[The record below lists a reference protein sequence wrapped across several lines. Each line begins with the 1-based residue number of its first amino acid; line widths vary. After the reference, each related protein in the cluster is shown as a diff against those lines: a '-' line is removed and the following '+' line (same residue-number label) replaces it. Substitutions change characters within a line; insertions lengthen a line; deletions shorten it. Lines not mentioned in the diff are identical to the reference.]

1 MLVNRHPFGTGL
13 TIEKHA
19 LENGLHIILLR
30 DPSAPV
36 ISYHTWYRV
45 GSRHEQEGRTG
56 IAHLFEH
63 LMFNQTENLA
73 AGEFDRLMES
83 AGGDTNAATWVD
95 WTYYRDNLP
104 ASKLGLAVKL
114 EADRMQHLTLTDA
127 QVESEREVVA
137 NERRFRVDDDVEGFL
152 SEELFKLAFARHP
165 YHHPTIGWMS
175 DIHAISTD
183 DARRFY
189 RTFYAPNNAVLV
201 VAGDFAPEAALEAIE
216 RHYGGIPSSTIPEA
230 SVAAEP
236 AQAVE
241 RRARFAKPVAAD
253 RVLFAYKAP
262 AQGDP
267 EWLPLLFAQELL
279 LGGAS
284 SRLYRKLVIV
294 DEAAAGAQGMVAP
307 FRDPGVYE
315 IVVSMKR
322 GRSAAEAEAALDAE
336 VARLIEQPIPAAE
349 MDKVRNRMETDFWDN
364 LETADGKAEALG
376 HYETTLGDY
385 RRLFEVA
392 ARVQAITAED
402 VRRAAEAWLR
412 KEQRTVVV
420 AEPSGEEAEE
430 EEAAGEDEAGGE
442 AEDLGGAQ
450 S

>member
-1 MLVNRHPFGTGL
+1 MLLNRHPFGAGL
-13 TIEKHA
+13 SIEKHT
-19 LENGLHIILLR
+19 LDNGLHVILLR

-45 GSRHEQEGRTG
+45 GSRHEEEGKTG

-63 LMFNQTENLA
+63 LMFNQTEHLA

-104 ASKLGLAVKL
+104 ASKLDLAVKL

-127 QVESEREVVA
+127 QVDSEREVVA
-137 NERRFRVDDDVEGFL
+137 NERRFSVEDTVDGFL
-152 SEELFKLAFARHP
+152 SEELFKLAFDKHP
-165 YHHPTIGWMS
+165 YHHPTIGWMR
-175 DIHAISTD
+175 DIHAITTD
-183 DARRFY
+183 DARQFY
-189 RTFYAPNNAVLV
+189 RTFYAPNNAVIVL
-201 VAGDFAPEAALEAIE
+201 AGDFDIDKALVAIE
-216 RHYGGIPSSTIPEA
+216 ARYGEIPASKIPELA
-230 SVAAEP
+230 APAEP
-236 AQAVE
+236 AQGGE

-253 RVLFAYKAP
+253 RAIFAYKAP

-267 EWLPLLFAQELL
+267 DWLPLLFAQELL
-279 LGGAS
+279 LGGPS

-307 FRDPGVYE
+307 FRDPGLYE

-322 GRSAAEAEAALDAE
+322 GHAAAEAEAALDAE
-336 VARLIEQPIPAAE
+336 VARLIEQPIPEAE
-349 MDKVRNRMETDFWDN
+349 MTKVRNRMETDFWDD
-364 LETADGKAEALG
+364 LETVDGKASQLG

-392 ARVQAITAED
+392 ERVHTVTTED
-402 VRRAAEAWLR
+402 VRRAAETWLR
-412 KEQRTVVV
+412 RDGRTVVV
-420 AEPSGEEAEE
+420 AEPSGEPPGEGE
-430 EEAAGEDEAGGE
+430 EEAEADGGEDV
-442 AEDLGGAQ
+442 GGAV